1 MSLQLKA
8 QVLNYE
14 TTLQDLRPA
23 IARLNNRLENQ
34 QLQSSL
40 AVQAEEKPPCSHNLL
55 AASDFVKFLQTMA
68 EPTAISGRVFRYIN
82 FRTMAFCFRGGYL
95 VIQKWTPEGQR
106 VYYISRPASGYG
118 VEISVKISDCWTTS
132 LKLRM
137 TCSRI
142 VQRTDEV
149 VIASATGDT
158 VKLQQLF
165 SGKHAW
171 PRDTLPNGYSLIHIA
186 AIKNQTSVVQL
197 LLEHGAD
204 SDATTN
210 TGDTPLH
217 LAVRAKVDF
226 NLARTLL
233 NHGADISC
241 LNNRKR
247 TPLHAFF
254 SPIISQ
260 LALHSPESMN
270 AITTDASGMTL
281 AHYFSWTH
289 QSSPTDFQFPNI
301 STHLRARDAAGRTP
315 LHFASQRGNIPV
327 MQYLLSQ
334 YQYPARMQPDNQGN
348 TALHEA
354 VQSSRAPAALAL
366 LLMHGFSLKQRNNG
380 GHTPAQYAV
389 LWGTVAATEML
400 LDSDPGVGEG
410 KRGLVALAR
419 RTENV
424 DVEAWLLGR
433 GSGKED
439 EDEDENRGRD
449 ELGDMGQI
457 DFARVG
463 GWRVIG
469 ETMVMFLVT
478 ITIVYRHLLLGV
490 LILLPYLF
498 IRGDL
503 IS

>member
-1 MSLQLKA
+1 MDPLS
-8 QVLNYE
+8 
-14 TTLQDLRPA
+14 A
-23 IARLNNRLENQ
+23 IAGVLTLLDAACKSSQFICIFFRAIVDGPSIV
-34 QLQSSL
+34 QSH
-40 AVQAEEKPPCSHNLL
+40 CR
-55 AASDFVKFLQTMA
+55 FLQVFQANLAQLREVCTITEFQSEHVLRLDTNLNQCLEDLKTA
-68 EPTAISGRVFRYIN
+68 ERRIMNADRNMKSGNLRRTWALVRSALLRGDLWIDNFFR
-82 FRTMAFCFRGGYL
+82 
-95 VIQKWTPEGQR
+95 K
-106 VYYISRPASGYG
+106 
-118 VEISVKISDCWTTS
+118 
-132 LKLRM
+132 
-137 TCSRI
+137 
-142 VQRTDEV
+142 
-149 VIASATGDT
+149 SA
-158 VKLQQLF
+158 
-165 SGKHAW
+165 A
-171 PRDTLPNGYSLIHIA
+171 PIA
-186 AIKNQTSVVQL
+186 AIKNQTSVVQF
-197 LLEHGAD
+197 LLEQGAD

-217 LAVRAKVDF
+217 LAVRSKVDF

-301 STHLRARDAAGRTP
+301 STHLKARDAAGRTP

-348 TALHEA
+348 TVVHEA

-366 LLMHGFSLKQRNNG
+366 LSMHGFSLKQRNNG

-400 LDSDPGVGEG
+400 LDRDPGVGEG

-419 RTENV
+419 RTENL

-433 GSGKED
+433 GSGEED
-439 EDEDENRGRD
+439 EDEDVNWGRD

-457 DFARVG
+457 DFAGVG

-469 ETMVMFLVT
+469 ETIMMFLVT
-478 ITIVYRHLLLGV
+478 ITIVYTGACCLVCSFFSLTYSSAV
-490 LILLPYLF
+490 I
-498 IRGDL
+498 
-503 IS
+503 